1 MNTHKHARLTF
12 LRRLEMVQQLIAH
25 QVCVPEAARAYGVT
39 APTVRKW
46 LGRFLAQGQAGLADA
61 SSRPTVS
68 PRAIA
73 PAKAL
78 AIVELRRKRLTQA
91 RIAQAL
97 GVSASTVSR
106 VLARAGLSHLADL
119 EPAEPVVR
127 YEHQAPGDLLH
138 IDIKKLGRIQR
149 PGHRVTGNRRDTV
162 EGAGWDFVFVAID
175 DHARVA
181 FTDIHPDERFP
192 SAVQFLKDAVA
203 YYQRLG
209 VTIQRLLTDNGSA
222 FRSRA
227 FAALCHELGI
237 KHRFTRPYRPQTN
250 GKAERFIQSALR
262 EWAYAHT
269 YQNSQHRADAM
280 KSWLHHYNWH
290 RPHHRARCTHL
301 QTQPGRIQ
309 PIDSSQLEAVRVADV
324 QRQVLADV
332 GAVPIAQIRVGAMR
346 PHVQRRAGT
355 QLPAAAGQFGI
366 VRLAAEIDRVVVREL
381 VQVRGADIRTQGR
394 AAGQGE
400 IPAGAHAGP
409 PLHRRL
415 AAARVDHLRLRLDE
429 PALRQLEVIAG
440 LGTARIRCMRYIVV
454 VVAQPQRQVERHGLV
469 DTPQLADRID
479 VEPAV
484 VHISQVRAQEP
495 AFDPAVHDVVVI
507 HAGARDAGVG
517 AQIEPPRVQAP
528 AMVGA
533 QRQVLHAQVERRC
546 VRRIDLEAVRAA
558 ARPEGALVVAA
569 AQIALALRQGSHLG
583 VEQQHRC
590 ALPHR
595 HRPRAARGD
604 LGPYRLL
611 HLPARLPFEF
621 ALQPRTL
628 RRRQR
633 RQPLRDLP
641 GCQRLHILPQL
652 RIRQA

>member
-290 RPHHRARCTHL
+290 RPHQTASCL
-301 QTQPGRIQ
+301 QTFNLLSFRLRHRDPVTH
-309 PIDSSQLEAVRVADV
+309 SSPCRCISRENPEQLAENQGF
-324 QRQVLADV
+324 QR
-332 GAVPIAQIRVGAMR
+332 PC
-346 PHVQRRAGT
+346 
-355 QLPAAAGQFGI
+355 
-366 VRLAAEIDRVVVREL
+366 
-381 VQVRGADIRTQGR
+381 
-394 AAGQGE
+394 
-400 IPAGAHAGP
+400 P
-409 PLHRRL
+409 PLPFGL
-415 AAARVDHLRLRLDE
+415 QKYARADLQKTKRHHQVPFLCPPPSTSRS
-429 PALRQLEVIAG
+429 RQSFKYML
-440 LGTARIRCMRYIVV
+440 
-454 VVAQPQRQVERHGLV
+454 
-469 DTPQLADRID
+469 
-479 VEPAV
+479 
-484 VHISQVRAQEP
+484 
-495 AFDPAVHDVVVI
+495 
-507 HAGARDAGVG
+507 
-517 AQIEPPRVQAP
+517 
-528 AMVGA
+528 
-533 QRQVLHAQVERRC
+533 
-546 VRRIDLEAVRAA
+546 
-558 ARPEGALVVAA
+558 
-569 AQIALALRQGSHLG
+569 
-583 VEQQHRC
+583 
-590 ALPHR
+590 
-595 HRPRAARGD
+595 
-604 LGPYRLL
+604 
-611 HLPARLPFEF
+611 
-621 ALQPRTL
+621 
-628 RRRQR
+628 
-633 RQPLRDLP
+633 
-641 GCQRLHILPQL
+641 
-652 RIRQA
+652 